1 MGRKVHPYG
10 FRLGVIK
17 DSRSRWYTADKKTYH
32 QLLIEDREIRK
43 LIMGKVASAGIA
55 DVEIERFPGNVTVN
69 VYTAKPG
76 LVIGRKGVTVSE
88 LRKKLDELTKK
99 KTKLEV
105 LEVQKP
111 ETNAQLIADSIAQ
124 QVEKRISHK
133 RAMKQSVQRA
143 MRAGA
148 KGVKVKMAGR
158 LAGSEMKRREVVKDG
173 RVPLGTLR
181 ADIDYA
187 RREAK
192 TTYGK
197 IGIKVW
203 VYNGEILPE
212 DRKRKLQE
220 RIERVVEASS
230 TQDRERERER

>member
-17 DSRSRWYTADKKTYH
+17 DSRSRWYAAEKKTYQ
-32 QLLIEDREIRK
+32 QLLIEDRAIPK
-43 LIMGKVASAGIA
+43 LVLDKVANAGIA
-55 DVEIERFPGNVTVN
+55 DVEIERYPGNVTVN
-69 VYTAKPG
+69 VWTAKPG
-76 LVIGRKGVTVSE
+76 LVIGRKGITVND

-105 LEVQKP
+105 LEVPKP
-111 ETNAQLIADSIAQ
+111 EINATLIGDSIAQ

-148 KGVKVKMAGR
+148 KGIKVEMAGR
-158 LAGSEMKRREVVKDG
+158 LAGSEMKRRETVKDG

-181 ADIDYA
+181 ADIDFA
-187 RREAK
+187 RTEAK

-203 VYNGEILPE
+203 VYHGEILPE
-212 DRKRKLQE
+212 DRQRKLEE
-220 RIERVVEASS
+220 RIARVVESS
-230 TQDRERERER
+230 ATN

>member
-1 MGRKVHPYG
+1 MGRKVHPFG
-10 FRLGVIK
+10 FRVGVIK
-17 DSRSRWYTADKKTYH
+17 DSRSRWYAADKKTYQ
-32 QLLIEDREIRK
+32 QLLLEDRAIRA
-43 LIMGKVASAGIA
+43 LVTDKVSNAGIA
-55 DVEIERFPGNVTVN
+55 DIEIERYPGNVTVN
-69 VYTAKPG
+69 VWTAKPG
-76 LVIGRKGVTVSE
+76 LVIGRKGQTVNE

-105 LEVQKP
+105 LEVPKP
-111 ETNAQLIADSIAQ
+111 ETNAALIADSIAQ

-143 MRAGA
+143 MRSGA
-148 KGVKVKMAGR
+148 KGIKVEMAGR
-158 LAGSEMKRREVVKDG
+158 LAGSEMKRRETVKDG

-187 RREAK
+187 RTEAE

-203 VYNGEILPE
+203 VYHGEVLPE
-212 DRKRKLQE
+212 DRKRKLEE
-220 RIERVVEASS
+220 RIARVVEQSA
-230 TQDRERERER
+230 TN

>member
-17 DSRSRWYTADKKTYH
+17 DSRSRWYAADKKTYQ
-32 QLLIEDREIRK
+32 QLLMEDRAIRK
-43 LIMGKVASAGIA
+43 LVADKVSNAGIA
-55 DVEIERFPGNVTVN
+55 DVEIERYPGNVTVN
-69 VYTAKPG
+69 VWTAKPG
-76 LVIGRKGVTVSE
+76 LVIGRKGATVNE

-105 LEVQKP
+105 LEVPKP
-111 ETNAQLIADSIAQ
+111 ETNSALIAESIAQ

-133 RAMKQSVQRA
+133 RAMKQAVQRA

-148 KGVKVKMAGR
+148 KGIKVEMAGR
-158 LAGSEMKRREVVKDG
+158 LAGSEMKRRETVKDG

-187 RREAK
+187 RKEAK

-203 VYNGEILPE
+203 VYHGEILPE
-212 DRKRKLQE
+212 DRKRKLEE
-220 RIERVVEASS
+220 RIARVVEASA
-230 TQDRERERER
+230 TN

>member
-1 MGRKVHPYG
+1 MGRKVHPFG

-17 DSRSRWYTADKKTYH
+17 DSRSRWYAADKKTYQ
-32 QLLIEDREIRK
+32 QLLLEDRAIRQ
-43 LIMGKVASAGIA
+43 LVADKVSNAGIA
-55 DVEIERFPGNVTVN
+55 DIEIERYPGNVTVN
-69 VYTAKPG
+69 VWTAKPG
-76 LVIGRKGVTVSE
+76 LVIGRKGATVNE

-105 LEVQKP
+105 LEVPKP
-111 ETNAQLIADSIAQ
+111 ETNATLIAESIAQ

-133 RAMKQSVQRA
+133 RAMKQAVQRA

-148 KGVKVKMAGR
+148 KGIKVEMAGR
-158 LAGSEMKRREVVKDG
+158 LAGSEMKRRETVKDG

-187 RREAK
+187 RREAH
-192 TTYGK
+192 TTYGR

-203 VYNGEILPE
+203 VYHGEILPE
-212 DRKRKLQE
+212 DRKRKLEE
-220 RIERVVEASS
+220 RIARVVEQSATS
-230 TQDRERERER
+230 

>member
-17 DSRSRWYTADKKTYH
+17 DSRSRWYAAEKKTYQ
-32 QLLIEDREIRK
+32 QLLIEDRAIRK
-43 LIMGKVASAGIA
+43 LVLDKVANAGIA
-55 DVEIERFPGNVTVN
+55 DVEIERYPGNVTVN
-69 VYTAKPG
+69 VWTAKPG
-76 LVIGRKGVTVSE
+76 LVIGRKGITVND

-105 LEVQKP
+105 LEVPKP
-111 ETNAQLIADSIAQ
+111 EINATLIGDSIAQ

-148 KGVKVKMAGR
+148 KGIKVEMAGR
-158 LAGSEMKRREVVKDG
+158 LAGSEMKRRETVKDG

-181 ADIDYA
+181 ADIDFA
-187 RREAK
+187 RTEAK

-203 VYNGEILPE
+203 VYHGEILPE
-212 DRKRKLQE
+212 DRQRKLEE
-220 RIERVVEASS
+220 RIARVVESS
-230 TQDRERERER
+230 ATN

>member
-1 MGRKVHPYG
+1 VGRKVHPYG

-17 DSRSRWYTADKKTYH
+17 DSRSRWYAADKKTYH

-43 LIMGKVASAGIA
+43 LIMSKVANAGIA
-55 DVEIERFPGNVTVN
+55 DVEIERYPGNVTVN

-76 LVIGRKGVTVSE
+76 LVIGRKGATVSE

-111 ETNAQLIADSIAQ
+111 ETNAQLISDSIAQ

-148 KGVKVKMAGR
+148 KGVKVEMAGR
-158 LAGSEMKRREVVKDG
+158 LAGSEMKRRETVKDG

-212 DRKRKLQE
+212 DRKRKLEE
-220 RIERVVEASS
+220 RIARVVEASS

>member
-17 DSRSRWYTADKKTYH
+17 DSRSRWYAAEKKTYQ
-32 QLLIEDREIRK
+32 QLLIEDRAIRK
-43 LIMGKVASAGIA
+43 LVLGKVSNAGIA
-55 DVEIERFPGNVTVN
+55 DIEIERYPGNVTVN
-69 VYTAKPG
+69 VWTAKPG
-76 LVIGRKGVTVSE
+76 LVIGRKGATVNE
-88 LRKKLDELTKK
+88 LRKNLDELTKK

-105 LEVQKP
+105 LEVPKP
-111 ETNAQLIADSIAQ
+111 EINATLIGDSIAQ

-148 KGVKVKMAGR
+148 KGIKVEMAGR
-158 LAGSEMKRREVVKDG
+158 LAGSEMKRRETVKDG

-181 ADIDYA
+181 ADIDFA
-187 RREAK
+187 RTEAK

-203 VYNGEILPE
+203 VYHGEILPE
-212 DRKRKLQE
+212 DRQRKLEE
-220 RIERVVEASS
+220 RIARVVESS
-230 TQDRERERER
+230 ATN

>member
-1 MGRKVHPYG
+1 VGRKVHPYG

-17 DSRSRWYTADKKTYH
+17 DSRSRWYAAEKKTYQ
-32 QLLIEDREIRK
+32 QLLIEDRAIRK
-43 LIMGKVASAGIA
+43 LVLGKVSNAGIA
-55 DVEIERFPGNVTVN
+55 DIEIERYPGNVTVN
-69 VYTAKPG
+69 VWTAKPG
-76 LVIGRKGVTVSE
+76 LVIGRKGATVNE
-88 LRKKLDELTKK
+88 LRKNLDELTKK

-105 LEVQKP
+105 LEVPKP
-111 ETNAQLIADSIAQ
+111 EINATLIGDSIAQ

-148 KGVKVKMAGR
+148 KGIKVEMAGR
-158 LAGSEMKRREVVKDG
+158 LAGSEMKRRETVKDG

-181 ADIDYA
+181 ADIDFA
-187 RREAK
+187 RTEAK

-203 VYNGEILPE
+203 VYHGEILPE
-212 DRKRKLQE
+212 DRQRKLEE
-220 RIERVVEASS
+220 RIARVVESS
-230 TQDRERERER
+230 ATN

>member
-1 MGRKVHPYG
+1 MGRKVHPFG

-17 DSRSRWYTADKKTYH
+17 DSRSRWYAADKKTY
-32 QLLIEDREIRK
+32 QALLLEDRAIRK
-43 LIMGKVASAGIA
+43 LVIDKVSNAGLA
-55 DVEIERFPGNVTVN
+55 DIEIERYPGNVTVN
-69 VYTAKPG
+69 VWTAKPG
-76 LVIGRKGVTVSE
+76 LVIGRKGATVNE

-105 LEVQKP
+105 LEVPKP
-111 ETNAQLIADSIAQ
+111 ETNAALIADSISQ

-148 KGVKVKMAGR
+148 KGIKVEMAGR
-158 LAGSEMKRREVVKDG
+158 LAGSEMKRRETVKDG

-187 RREAK
+187 RTEAK

-197 IGIKVW
+197 IGVKVW
-203 VYNGEILPE
+203 VYHGEILPE
-212 DRKRKLQE
+212 DRKRKLEE
-220 RIERVVEASS
+220 RIARVVEQSS
-230 TQDRERERER
+230 TAER

>member
-17 DSRSRWYTADKKTYH
+17 DSRSRWYAADKKTYQ
-32 QLLIEDREIRK
+32 QLLLEDRSIRK
-43 LIMGKVASAGIA
+43 LVTDKVSNAGIA
-55 DVEIERFPGNVTVN
+55 NIEIERYPGNVTVN
-69 VYTAKPG
+69 VWTAKPG
-76 LVIGRKGVTVSE
+76 LVIGRKGATVNE

-105 LEVQKP
+105 LEVPKP
-111 ETNAQLIADSIAQ
+111 ETNSALIAESIAQ
-124 QVEKRISHK
+124 QVERRISHK

-148 KGVKVKMAGR
+148 KGIKVEMAGR
-158 LAGSEMKRREVVKDG
+158 LAGSEMKRRETVKDG

-187 RREAK
+187 TREAS
-192 TTYGK
+192 TTYGR

-203 VYNGEILPE
+203 VYQGEVLPE
-212 DRKRKLQE
+212 DRKRKLEE
-220 RIERVVEASS
+220 RIARVVEQS
-230 TQDRERERER
+230 TTS

>member
-10 FRLGVIK
+10 FRVGVIK
-17 DSRSRWYTADKKTYH
+17 DSRSRWYAADKKTY
-32 QLLIEDREIRK
+32 QALLLEDRAIRK
-43 LIMGKVASAGIA
+43 LVTDKVANAGIA
-55 DVEIERFPGNVTVN
+55 DVEIERYPGNVTVN
-69 VYTAKPG
+69 VWTAKPG
-76 LVIGRKGVTVSE
+76 LVIGRKGATVNE

-105 LEVQKP
+105 LEVPKP
-111 ETNAQLIADSIAQ
+111 ETNAGLIADSIAQ

-133 RAMKQSVQRA
+133 RAMKQAVQRA

-148 KGVKVKMAGR
+148 KGIKVEMAGR
-158 LAGSEMKRREVVKDG
+158 LAGSEMKRRETVKDG

-187 RREAK
+187 TREAH

-203 VYNGEILPE
+203 VYQGEILPE
-212 DRKRKLQE
+212 DRKRKLEE
-220 RIERVVEASS
+220 RIARVVESS
-230 TQDRERERER
+230 ATQ

>member
-1 MGRKVHPYG
+1 VGRKVHPYG

-17 DSRSRWYTADKKTYH
+17 DSRSRWYAADKKVYQ

-43 LIMGKVASAGIA
+43 LVAGKVSNAGIA
-55 DVEIERFPGNVTVN
+55 DIEIERFPGNVTVN
-69 VYTAKPG
+69 VWTAKPG
-76 LVIGRKGVTVSE
+76 LVIGRKGATVNE

-105 LEVQKP
+105 LEVPKP
-111 ETNAQLIADSIAQ
+111 ETTAALIAESIAQ

-133 RAMKQSVQRA
+133 RAMKQAVQRA

-148 KGVKVKMAGR
+148 KGVKVEMAGR
-158 LAGSEMKRREVVKDG
+158 LAGSEMKRRETAKDG

-187 RREAK
+187 TREAK
-192 TTYGK
+192 TTYGR

-203 VYNGEILPE
+203 VYHGEVLPE
-212 DRKRKLQE
+212 DRKRKLEE
-220 RIERVVEASS
+220 RIARVVEQSA
-230 TQDRERERER
+230 TQ

>member
-1 MGRKVHPYG
+1 VGRKVHPYG

-17 DSRSRWYTADKKTYH
+17 DSRSRWYAADKKVYQ
-32 QLLIEDREIRK
+32 QLLIEDRAIRK
-43 LIMGKVASAGIA
+43 LVFGKVSNAGIA
-55 DVEIERFPGNVTVN
+55 DIEIERYPGNVTVN
-69 VYTAKPG
+69 VWTAKPG
-76 LVIGRKGVTVSE
+76 LVIGRKGATVNE

-105 LEVQKP
+105 LEVPKP
-111 ETNAQLIADSIAQ
+111 ETTAALIAESIAQ

-148 KGVKVKMAGR
+148 KGIKVEMAGR
-158 LAGSEMKRREVVKDG
+158 LAGSEMKRRETAKDG

-187 RREAK
+187 TREAK
-192 TTYGK
+192 TTYGR

-203 VYNGEILPE
+203 VYHGEVLPE
-212 DRKRKLQE
+212 DRKRKLEE
-220 RIERVVEASS
+220 RIARVVEQSP
-230 TQDRERERER
+230 TQ

>member
-1 MGRKVHPYG
+1 MGRKVHPFG
-10 FRLGVIK
+10 FRVGVIK
-17 DSRSRWYTADKKTYH
+17 DSRSRWYAADKKTYQ
-32 QLLIEDREIRK
+32 QLLIEDRAIRK
-43 LIMGKVASAGIA
+43 LVSDKVSNAGIA
-55 DVEIERFPGNVTVN
+55 DVEIERYPGNVTVN
-69 VYTAKPG
+69 VWTAKPG
-76 LVIGRKGVTVSE
+76 LVIGRKGATVNE

-105 LEVQKP
+105 LEVPKP
-111 ETNAQLIADSIAQ
+111 ETNSALIAESIAQ

-148 KGVKVKMAGR
+148 KGIKVEMAGR
-158 LAGSEMKRREVVKDG
+158 LAGSEMKRRETVKDG

-187 RREAK
+187 RKEAK

-203 VYNGEILPE
+203 VYHGEILPE
-212 DRKRKLQE
+212 DRKRKLEE
-220 RIERVVEASS
+220 RIARVVEASAS
-230 TQDRERERER
+230 N